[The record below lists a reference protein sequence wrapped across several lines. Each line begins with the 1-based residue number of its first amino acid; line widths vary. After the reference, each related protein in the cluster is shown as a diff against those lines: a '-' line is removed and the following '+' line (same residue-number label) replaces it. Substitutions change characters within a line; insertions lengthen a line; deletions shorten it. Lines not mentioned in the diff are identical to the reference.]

1 MQKQANN
8 ALYSNPVTDA
18 AFAASRQLWLA
29 GLGAAAYTR
38 EWARSE
44 AAKNFRALVKEGAAV
59 ESQAVRVVGKRVQR
73 SLATATSL
81 WNQTRATA
89 MTTATTLADSAA
101 AALTKVRASVGTSKA
116 PAKVRKTVKTAKAIK
131 TAPKRNARTA
141 RRTKRG
147 MRKA

>member
-1 MQKQANN
+1 MLKQATNG
-8 ALYSNPVTDA
+8 LYSNPVTDA

-29 GLGAAAYTR
+29 GLGVAAYTR

-44 AAKNFRALVKEGAAV
+44 AGKNFRALVKEGAAV
-59 ESQAVRVVGKRVQR
+59 ESQAVRVVGKRVER

-89 MTTATTLADSAA
+89 MTTAATLADSAA
-101 AALTKVRASVGTSKA
+101 AALTKVKASVATRKA
-116 PAKVRKTVKTAKAIK
+116 PAAPRKRAKTIK
-131 TAPKRNARTA
+131 TAPKRSARTT

-147 MRKA
+147 SRKA